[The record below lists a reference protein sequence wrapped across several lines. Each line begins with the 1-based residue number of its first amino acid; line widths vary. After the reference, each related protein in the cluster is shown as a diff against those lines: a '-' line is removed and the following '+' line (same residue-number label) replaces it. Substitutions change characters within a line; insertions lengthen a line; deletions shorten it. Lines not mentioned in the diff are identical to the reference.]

1 MGRRTSFIFL
11 ICLLALSGTVIAGNL
26 ASGLVE
32 VGRLRATAVCALAF
46 LLLCTAA
53 GMLAHLRL
61 RKASMVL
68 AEALV
73 RARRDPM
80 ALNVA
85 SPHAEL
91 APLTSAIQD
100 LINAAGGRLAEAQK
114 TARELDLQL
123 NVVRAEREHAESA
136 VYTISDTVTSNVTPV
151 LGDQGSADASVAGS
165 QPMDMIRKLKNDFVS
180 SVSHELRTPLAS
192 IKAYVEMLID
202 GEAEDE
208 KTKHDFYEVIQN
220 EANRLSRLIDNI
232 LNVSKI
238 ESGLVQVNRQ
248 AQSVAPIVR
257 EAIDAIAPQ
266 ARIKGVAIEE
276 QLAGSAHFV
285 LLDRDLIYQAL
296 INLLSNA
303 VKFTASGGRVRIELA
318 LDEGRQLIVMRIT
331 DSGVGIAA
339 RDVPFIFEKFYKV
352 EANNRL
358 SQGTGLGL
366 SLVKHII
373 ETTHGGK
380 VFVQSEVGKG
390 SCFEFELPLC
400 SEAMAS
406 APARSES

>member
-1 MGRRTSFIFL
+1 
-11 ICLLALSGTVIAGNL
+11 
-26 ASGLVE
+26 
-32 VGRLRATAVCALAF
+32 
-46 LLLCTAA
+46 
-53 GMLAHLRL
+53 
-61 RKASMVL
+61 SMVL

-80 ALNVA
+80 SLNIA
-85 SPHAEL
+85 PPHAEL
-91 APLTSAIQD
+91 APLTRAIQD
-100 LINAAGGRLAEAQK
+100 LISAAGGRLAEAQR

-136 VYTISDTVTSNVTPV
+136 VYTISDTVQSNVAPAAQEQT
-151 LGDQGSADASVAGS
+151 SADGSGASS
-165 QPMDMIRKLKNDFVS
+165 QPMDLIRKLKNDFVS

-248 AQSVAPIVR
+248 TQSIAPIVR

-276 QLAGSAHFV
+276 QLSAGAHFV
-285 LLDRDLIYQAL
+285 LVDHDLIYQAL
-296 INLLSNA
+296 INLLSN
-303 VKFTASGGRVRIELA
+303 
-318 LDEGRQLIVMRIT
+318 
-331 DSGVGIAA
+331 
-339 RDVPFIFEKFYKV
+339 
-352 EANNRL
+352 
-358 SQGTGLGL
+358 
-366 SLVKHII
+366 
-373 ETTHGGK
+373 
-380 VFVQSEVGKG
+380 
-390 SCFEFELPLC
+390 
-400 SEAMAS
+400 
-406 APARSES
+406 